1 MGRIEFDPIKEQKT
15 YKEKP
20 YLVGLFDIRKEY
32 PQIDELLEQ
41 LENFDRITFQ
51 HSLRAEAFAWN
62 LAGELGFSENNRR
75 TFCLAMLL
83 HDIGKLKLDKNLINK
98 QPFKKGDIEK
108 IKPHVVASF
117 KKLCDICPDA
127 AEIVLRHHS
136 FQEDSYPSDEEI
148 SQLSKIDD
156 PVKRAKIEKMAN
168 YLALVD
174 NFEVHSGE
182 RPGKRPEPLKKFLPD
197 IRKQFGSAGDETA
210 IRILMKTLS
219 REKIIKCLH
228 TNIRNNPNLYLKHP
242 IQPLPEISELMHDS
256 DDFWKKYGFGEI
268 GTRRE
273 ILLNS
278 LSQPEKECL
287 VTVEEEAKE
296 LINDIKKL

>member
-62 LAGELGFSENNRR
+62 LAGELGFSENDRR
-75 TFCLAMLL
+75 TFCLATLL
-83 HDIGKLKLDKNLINK
+83 HDIGKLKLDKDLINK

-127 AEIVLRHHS
+127 AKIVLRHHS
-136 FQEDSYPSDEEI
+136 FQKDSYPSNEEI

-156 PVKRAKIEKMAN
+156 PVKLAKIEKMAE
-168 YLALVD
+168 LLSMIDV
-174 NFEVHSGE
+174 FETRSGL
-182 RPGKRPEPLKKFLPD
+182 RSGKGPEPLKDFMPD
-197 IRKQFGSAGDETA
+197 IKKQFGSKDDE
-210 IRILMKTLS
+210 KTTWKLVAFL
-219 REKIIKCLH
+219 EK
-228 TNIRNNPNLYLKHP
+228 
-242 IQPLPEISELMHDS
+242 
-256 DDFWKKYGFGEI
+256 
-268 GTRRE
+268 
-273 ILLNS
+273 
-278 LSQPEKECL
+278 
-287 VTVEEEAKE
+287 
-296 LINDIKKL
+296 